1 MSILGLNISVTNND
15 DESQNKGPGH
25 IGSLISLKFRASP
38 PKGVAMLSY

>member
-25 IGSLISLKFRASP
+25 IGSLSLKFRASP